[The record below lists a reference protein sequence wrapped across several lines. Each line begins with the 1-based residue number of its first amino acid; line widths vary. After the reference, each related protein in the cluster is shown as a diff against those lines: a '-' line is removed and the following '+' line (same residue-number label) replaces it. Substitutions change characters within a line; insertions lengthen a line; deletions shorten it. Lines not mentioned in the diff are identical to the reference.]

1 MRVARAW
8 FMRLGELIFRQ
19 RRDLELAAEMESHVQ
34 LHMEASTRAGL
45 APEEARRQALIALG
59 GIDQAK
65 ESYRDRR
72 GFPVLEGVIQDVR
85 FDLRMLRKNPGFTA
99 AAVLTLALGIGATTA
114 IFTVVNTV
122 LIRPLPFRGSS
133 SLVMLWENFPGCTRC
148 PFSAPDFTF
157 LQRSRNS
164 FRSMGIFQNREFDI
178 SGNGQPERVM
188 AARVSASIFPMLGI
202 EPILGRTFTPEE
214 DTPGS
219 NVVVLSYSLWQR
231 RYASDKGIIGRPIE
245 IERQPYTVV
254 GIMPRSFTFPI
265 APIVVG
271 ISSSNHPADLWVPMA
286 FTRTELERWGSMY
299 NSDVIAR
306 LKPGTTIAQASSEAD
321 SLSNRLTALYP
332 PATLTALNVARIKL
346 AVYPYQQEVAGPIRQ
361 PLLVLMAAVGLVL
374 LISCTNVATLMLSR
388 AATRHREIAVR
399 TALGATRA
407 RVIGQ
412 LLTESLLLAAGGGTL
427 GLLLARWGMRLLL
440 SLVPPGIPLPQQVSI
455 GVVVVLFVGG
465 VSILTALLFGLAP
478 ALQLSSLPFQQGLQE
493 GGCSATPGRARQ
505 RLRGVLVA
513 IQFTMAL
520 VLLIGAGLLIRS
532 FAKLVETDPGF
543 RPDHVL
549 TLSLPLSYSAYPK
562 AAQIRSFYEQ
572 LLEQTTDLPGVAAA
586 GFSNDLPL
594 QSRDS
599 EGFQIENSDSSTKNR
614 SFATTWVLGNYF
626 EAAGISLLE
635 GRWFTPE
642 DRADSQSVAIISQT
656 LARRFWPN
664 EDALG
669 KRIRWGSDL
678 LLTGSPNP
686 WRTVVGVASDVN
698 DSRGLRARVYMPYLQ
713 VPNEFIQENIVGEWR
728 SMNLAIRTRTDPEA
742 LASAV
747 VGRIHS
753 LDPELPAAHIR
764 TMTQVLSSTFA
775 APRFNTVLLG
785 IFGGVA
791 MFLAVIGVYGVLAYM
806 VTEQTHEIGIRT
818 ALGAERGEILRL
830 VLRQGARLA
839 GAGVAIGL
847 FAALGLTRLLRGLL
861 YGVSATD
868 PLTFAGVAILLM
880 TVALVACYIPA
891 RRATRVD
898 PAVALRHE

>member
-1 MRVARAW
+1 MHAIRAW
-8 FMRLGELIFRQ
+8 LARLGELVFRQ
-19 RRDLELAAEMESHVQ
+19 RRDLELAAEMESHLQMHIADGVR
-34 LHMEASTRAGL
+34 SGL
-45 APEEARRQALIALG
+45 APEEARRQAVLALG
-59 GIDQAK
+59 GIDQTK
-65 ESYRDRR
+65 ENYRDRR
-72 GFPVLEGVIQDVR
+72 GFPALEAVIQDVR
-85 FDLRMLRKNPGFTA
+85 FGVRMLRKNPGFTA
-99 AAVLTLALGIGATTA
+99 VAVLTLALGIGATTA
-114 IFTVVNTV
+114 IFAVVNTV

-133 SLVMLWENFPGCTRC
+133 SLVMLWENFPSCTRC

-157 LQRSRNS
+157 FQRSQNS
-164 FRSMGIFQNREFDI
+164 FKSMGIFQNKEFDI

-202 EPILGRTFTPEE
+202 EPLLGRTFTPEE

-219 NVVVLSYSLWQR
+219 NVVLLGYGLWQR
-231 RYASDKGIIGRPIE
+231 RYASDKGIIGRSIE
-245 IERQPYTVV
+245 IDRQPYTVV
-254 GIMPRSFTFPI
+254 GVMPRSFAFPV

-271 ISSSNHPADLWVPMA
+271 IISSSHPADLWVPMA
-286 FTRTELERWGSMY
+286 LTRTELEGWGNMY

-306 LKPGTTIAQASSEAD
+306 LKPGTTIAQADSEAEL
-321 SLSNRLTALYP
+321 LSNRLTALYP
-332 PATLTALNVARIKL
+332 PAVMKALNVARIRV
-346 AVYPYQQEVAGPIRQ
+346 AVYSYQQEVAGPVRE
-361 PLLVLMAAVGLVL
+361 PLLVLMAAVGLVFF
-374 LISCTNVATLMLSR
+374 ISCTNVATLMLSR

-399 TALGATRA
+399 TALGATRT
-407 RVIGQ
+407 RVIRQ
-412 LLTESLLLAAGGGTL
+412 LLTE
-427 GLLLARWGMRLLL
+427 GLLLAVTGGALGLIVARWGMSLLL
-440 SLVPPGIPLPQQVSI
+440 SLVPPDIPLPQQVSI
-455 GVVVVLFVGG
+455 GAVVVLFVGG
-465 VSILTALLFGLAP
+465 ISIITALLFGLAP

-493 GGCSATPGRARQ
+493 GGRSATSGRTRQ
-505 RLRGVLVA
+505 RLRGVLVTIEFA
-513 IQFTMAL
+513 MAL
-520 VLLIGAGLLIRS
+520 VLLVGAGLLIRS
-532 FAKLVETDPGF
+532 FAKLVETNPGF
-543 RPDHVL
+543 RPDNVL
-549 TLSLPLSYSAYPK
+549 TLSLPLPYSAYPK
-562 AAQIRSFYEQ
+562 APPIRSFYEQ
-572 LLEQTTDLPGVAAA
+572 LLEQIAGLPGVAAA

-594 QSRDS
+594 ESRDS
-599 EGFQIENSDSSTKNR
+599 EAFQIEKSDSSTINR
-614 SFATTWVLGNYF
+614 SQAATWVLGNYF
-626 EAAGISLLE
+626 EATGISLLK

-664 EDALG
+664 EDAVG
-669 KRIRWGSDL
+669 KRIRWG
-678 LLTGSPNP
+678 TSPKLP

-713 VPNEFIQENIVGEWR
+713 VPDETVQENVVGEWR

-753 LDPELPAAHIR
+753 LDPELAAAHIR
-764 TMTQVLSSTFA
+764 TMTQILSSSVA

-830 VLRQGARLA
+830 VLKQGAKLA

-861 YGVSATD
+861 YGVTVTD
-868 PLTFAGVAILLM
+868 PVTFASVAILLM
-880 TVALVACYIPA
+880 TAALIACYIPA
-891 RRATRVD
+891 RRAMRVD